1 MKLTLS
7 LLFFTALLFAQT
19 TKVTITQ
26 VTTLPQ
32 VTVPTVLVCIPVGGC
47 VAAILDPSL
56 TLDTSVNPPVLKAVV
71 ATMQTWIRNESVA
84 IGATPPATVTL
95 ANPLIVGTQAVY
107 RNGMRQTPTLDYT
120 LAGNVFTFV
129 LPLQAGENLVFEY
142 RTS

>member
-7 LLFFTALLFAQT
+7 FLFFTALLFAQT

-26 VTTLPQ
+26 VTTLPP

-56 TLDTSVNPPVLKAVV
+56 TLDTTVNPPVLKAV
-71 ATMQTWIRNESVA
+71 AAAIQTWIRNEAVA
-84 IGATPPATVTL
+84 IGSTPPATITL
-95 ANPLIVGTQAVY
+95 ANPLVSGTAAVY
-107 RNGMRQTPTLDYT
+107 RNGMRMTPTMDYT
-120 LAGNVFTFV
+120 VSGNVFTFV
-129 LPLQAGENLVFEY
+129 LGLQTGENILIEY